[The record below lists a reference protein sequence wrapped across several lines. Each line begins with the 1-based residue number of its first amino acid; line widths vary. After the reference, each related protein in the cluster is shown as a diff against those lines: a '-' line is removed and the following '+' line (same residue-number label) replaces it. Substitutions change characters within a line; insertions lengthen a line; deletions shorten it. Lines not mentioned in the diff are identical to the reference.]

1 MKCSGFDAM
10 FSGMQDTALTLQCYL
25 YSPHAFSLFIDVAKL
40 DKAVSNHLGLD
51 SANDNS
57 ETKVTVCPYEGIW
70 DAVKEAA
77 NNGGRIW
84 V

>member
-1 MKCSGFDAM
+1 M
-10 FSGMQDTALTLQCYL
+10 FLLFLPQGKNYKENQKLEICFLAC
-25 YSPHAFSLFIDVAKL
+25 SLFIDITKL
-40 DKAVSNHLGLD
+40 DKAVSKHLGLD

-57 ETKVTVCPYEGIW
+57 ETKVTVCPYEGIS

-77 NNGGRIW
+77 SKGARIW

>member
-1 MKCSGFDAM
+1 M
-10 FSGMQDTALTLQCYL
+10 LTTLSCYF
-25 YSPHAFSLFIDVAKL
+25 HFSLFIDDAKL

-51 SANDNS
+51 SADDIS
-57 ETKVTVCPYEGIW
+57 ETTVTVCPYEGIC

-77 NNGGRIW
+77 SNGSRIW

>member
-1 MKCSGFDAM
+1 MYTRFHSNFAIP
-10 FSGMQDTALTLQCYL
+10 SLPPL
-25 YSPHAFSLFIDVAKL
+25 PAFSLFIDVAKL
-40 DKAVSNHLGLD
+40 DKAVSSHLGLD
-51 SANDNS
+51 STNDNS

-77 NNGGRIW
+77 NNGTRIW